1 MRKLIY
7 KEDHQMYYFI
17 PVVFETDSKI
27 TVEKMEEISYQP
39 AGAGR
44 MSTGFNEF
52 KKLMEEYGYTVNE
65 IERLEQNTIPENNT
79 LEIVMGATGNY

>member
-17 PVVFETDSKI
+17 PVVFETNSDI
-27 TVEKMEEISYQP
+27 TVEDMTKISYEP

-44 MSTGFNEF
+44 HSTCFETF
-52 KKLMEEYGYTVNE
+52 KELMEKYGYTVNE
-65 IERLEQNTIPENNT
+65 IEKLEKNKIPKDNK
-79 LEIVMGATGNY
+79 LEVVVGATGNY

>member
-1 MRKLIY
+1 M
-7 KEDHQMYYFI
+7 
-17 PVVFETDSKI
+17 
-27 TVEKMEEISYQP
+27 EKISYEP

-44 MSTGFNEF
+44 MSTSFTQF

-79 LEIVMGATGNY
+79 LEIVTGATGNY

>member
-1 MRKLIY
+1 
-7 KEDHQMYYFI
+7 MYYFI

-27 TVEKMEEISYQP
+27 TVEKMKKISYEL

-44 MSTGFNEF
+44 VSTGFNQF

-65 IERLEQNTIPENNT
+65 IERLEKNTIPENNT
-79 LEIVMGATGNY
+79 LEIVEGATGNY